1 VVDQVGVAVRF
12 DDHQAAGDVG
22 IADEVGE
29 GRVGRPEAIAAED
42 HQRVQATLAHQAGE
56 VGLHSWSVFG
66 NALNLLR
73 EGNLVHLA
81 YRCSK

>member
-22 IADEVGE
+22 IADEIGE
-29 GRVGRPEAIAAED
+29 GRVGRPKAIAAED

-56 VGLHSWSVFG
+56 VGLHGGGSIG
-66 NALNLLR
+66 D
-73 EGNLVHLA
+73 
-81 YRCSK
+81 